1 LKMTTNEESAPPA
14 HPISETGG
22 ESSPISW
29 ETLFE
34 AIEDGV
40 CVQSLDSR
48 IVRANGAFANIIGK
62 PLERIIGRPCA
73 EVFGCANET
82 GAIPEFCARAAV
94 GETGYAAYEEIR
106 GKQSGQRLR
115 MKVSPARD
123 ETGRIVAYLMTV
135 RDITE
140 TVAQEREINRREH
153 AARFGELA
161 ASLAHEIKNPLAG
174 IQGAADIMIQ
184 RRSPNDPERKL
195 LEGMRGEV
203 GRIDAIVQAMLDRA
217 QPPVFIF
224 QYASVNEVVHR
235 AVTLAGYQAAK
246 MASTHGRRIKIE
258 FVADPAPVFMKIDP
272 AQIEIAVHGLLTNA
286 VEAIDGN
293 GTVAVRLSEYDRE
306 DGASKEIAIE
316 VEDNGRGVAEE
327 DLSRIFSPFFSTS
340 PHGAGLGLPAVRRI
354 ARAHGGRVE
363 VTSLPGRGSTFTIRI
378 PREYTAIEKKNVS
391 HE

>member
-14 HPISETGG
+14 HPISETRG

-29 ETLFE
+29 ETLFD

-40 CVQSLDSR
+40 CVKSLDSR
-48 IVRANGAFANIIGK
+48 IVCANSAFANIIGK
-62 PLERIIGRPCA
+62 PLEQIIGRRCA

-94 GETGYAAYEEIR
+94 GDTGYAAYEEIR

-115 MKVSPARD
+115 LRVSPARD
-123 ETGRIVAYLMTV
+123 ETGRIAAYLMMV

-140 TVAQEREINRREH
+140 TVAQEREINRREQ

-246 MASTHGRRIKIE
+246 VASAHGRRIKIE
-258 FVADPAPVFMKIDP
+258 FVTDPSPVIIKVDP

-286 VEAIDGN
+286 IEAIDGN
-293 GTVAVRLSEYDRE
+293 GTVAVRLREYDRE

-316 VEDNGRGVAEE
+316 VEDNGRGIAEE

-363 VTSLPGRGSTFTIRI
+363 VTSTPGRGATFTIRI
-378 PREYTAIEKKNVS
+378 PREYMAIEEKNVS

>member
-1 LKMTTNEESAPPA
+1 MATNEESSSHA
-14 HPISETGG
+14 HPASQTAED
-22 ESSPISW
+22 SPPLYW
-29 ETLFE
+29 KTLFD

-48 IVRANGAFANIIGK
+48 ILCANGAFADIIGK
-62 PLERIIGRPCA
+62 PPEQIIGRHCA

-82 GAIPEFCARAAV
+82 GAVPQFCARGAID
-94 GETGYAAYEEIR
+94 ETGYAAYEEIR
-106 GKQSGQRLR
+106 GNQPGQRLR
-115 MKVSPARD
+115 SRVSPMRD
-123 ETGRIVAYLMTV
+123 DSGKVVAYLMVV

-140 TVAQEREINRREH
+140 TVAHEREINRREH

-195 LEGMRGEV
+195 LESMRGEI

-224 QYASVNEVVHR
+224 QYASVNETVHR

-246 MASTHGRRIKIE
+246 ASSTHGRQIKIE
-258 FVADPAPVFMKIDP
+258 FVADPSPVIMKVDP

-286 VEAIDGN
+286 IEAIDGN
-293 GTVAVRLSEYDRE
+293 GAVVVRLREYDRA
-306 DGASKEIAIE
+306 DGANKEIAIE
-316 VEDNGRGVAEE
+316 VEDNGRGVSEE

-363 VTSLPGRGSTFTIRI
+363 VTSTPGQGSTFTIRI
-378 PREYTAIEKKNVS
+378 PREYMAIEERNVS
-391 HE
+391 HG